1 MDERSNNH
9 SQEVD
14 YVDQT
19 TSSLTTFSQSK
30 TSTIQDD
37 DRSNSG
43 SISRLSF
50 GHLLSQSSQTNSLQS
65 SDTSQLSA
73 TRQDTRT
80 LGNKNKTAGNQ

>member
-19 TSSLTTFSQSK
+19 TSSLTSFSQSK
-30 TSTIQDD
+30 TSTFQDD

-50 GHLLSQSSQTNSLQS
+50 GHLLSQSSQTNSLHS
-65 SDTSQLSA
+65 SDTSQL
-73 TRQDTRT
+73 TGTGQDTRT